1 MTLQIVKPH
10 IHVEDANG
18 NPYVGAKLTVYVPG
32 TTTPAA
38 IYADAALSVPLANP
52 LAGPT
57 GSDAAGNFP
66 RAYIAAGAYKLRAE
80 TAAGVLIWQE
90 DNIDTGL
97 SAGSGALPIASG
109 GTGGITAAA
118 ARSNLDVPSNSELA
132 ALALDITGIQS
143 ALQNIAAAPQG
154 RLTLTSAAPVLAAGV
169 TAGTSVYYTPYIGNL
184 VPIYD
189 GSSINTASFSELTLT
204 LNSNHVASNIYD
216 VFLFYDSGAVT
227 IGTGPAWNT
236 ATAGSGA
243 RGAGAGTTELSR
255 AVGGFYTN
263 AFPMTARNGAATYT
277 VGANRA
283 TYVGSIFIDGTN
295 GQVSCLLAYGQS
307 RKWGVWNAYNRVPI
321 ILKAGDPTA
330 TWTYTVN
337 TWRPSNNNAANKIT
351 IFCGLAEEMTD
362 SKFIQEA
369 FSSSGSLDT
378 FTGIGW
384 NSTTAPSGTIGVYN
398 FAAQYLS
405 QPANTIAAPFIG
417 IANVTS
423 LEKTESGTA
432 GYAGTEANMALICG
446 WRG

>member
-1 MTLQIVKPH
+1 
-10 IHVEDANG
+10 
-18 NPYVGAKLTVYVPG
+18 
-32 TTTPAA
+32 
-38 IYADAALSVPLANP
+38 
-52 LAGPT
+52 
-57 GSDAAGNFP
+57 
-66 RAYIAAGAYKLRAE
+66 
-80 TAAGVLIWQE
+80 
-90 DNIDTGL
+90 
-97 SAGSGALPIASG
+97 
-109 GTGGITAAA
+109 
-118 ARSNLDVPSNSELA
+118 
-132 ALALDITGIQS
+132 
-143 ALQNIAAAPQG
+143 
-154 RLTLTSAAPVLAAGV
+154 VLAAGV
-169 TAGTSVYYTPYIGNL
+169 TAATSVYYTPYIGNL

-263 AFPMTARNGAATYT
+263 AFAMTARNGAATYT
-277 VGANRA
+277 VGANQGS
-283 TYVGSIFIDGTN
+283 YVGSIFIDGTN

-307 RKWGVWNAYNRVPI
+307 RKCGVWNAYNRVPI

-337 TWRPSNNNAANKIT
+337 AWRPSNNNTANKIT
-351 IFCGLAEEMTD
+351 VFCGLPEEMTD

-384 NSTTAPSGTIGVYN
+384 NSTTAPNGTIGVYN

-432 GYAGTEANMALICG
+432 GYAGTEANMSLICG